1 MDHKSAIELFDDYL
15 DGELSEAQSRKL
27 EEHLEGCEACRG
39 EMDELEQTL
48 DIVGSLKKVDA
59 PTEFVGKV
67 QQRINKR
74 SRGRFFGGQEK
85 FFVRVPFEWVS
96 FVIIVIMLVMYLMTV
111 SQQPRIEPAPSDSK
125 TKQIHKPIPRKSPPA
140 RSP

>member
-1 MDHKSAIELFDDYL
+1 MDHQSAIELFDDYL

-27 EEHLEGCEACRG
+27 EEHLEGCEACQS
-39 EMDELEQTL
+39 ELEELEQTL
-48 DIVGSLKKVDA
+48 DIMGSLKKVDP

-85 FFVRVPFEWVS
+85 FFVRIPFEWVS

-111 SQQPRIEPAPSDSK
+111 AQQPRIEPAPSDGK
-125 TKQIHKPIPRKSPPA
+125 AKQIHKTVPRKAPPG